1 MGNCHS
7 PRNQVRSPGQSYTYM
22 LIKIGLW
29 RIIPRDFRQFSI
41 YCVTHAVDGSY
52 PETSDSSQ
60 YTVLL
65 TQLTDHT
72 QRLQTVLN
80 MLCYSRSWRI
90 IPRDF
95 RQFSIYCVIHAV
107 DGSYPETSDSSQYIV
122 LLTQLTD
129 HTQRLQTVLNILC
142 YSRSWRIIPRDFRQ
156 FSIYCV
162 THAVDG
168 SYPETSDS
176 SQYIVLLT
184 QLTDHTQSLQTVLN
198 ILCYSR
204 SGWPEKTEAPIVR
217 KFRVHWWSLC
227 WCFSNCTS

>member
-80 MLCYSRSWRI
+80 
-90 IPRDF
+90 
-95 RQFSIYCVIHAV
+95 
-107 DGSYPETSDSSQYIV
+107 
-122 LLTQLTD
+122 
-129 HTQRLQTVLNILC
+129 ILC
-142 YSRSWRIIPRDFRQ
+142 YSRSWRIIPRAFRQ

-162 THAVDG
+162 THAVAG
-168 SYPETSDS
+168 PRKQKHQS
-176 SQYIVLLT
+176 SENFAFIDDLYVGVLAT
-184 QLTDHTQSLQTVLN
+184 VRVKMFNIHQSLRHRNN
-198 ILCYSR
+198 ILVYKSQQDAHV
-204 SGWPEKTEAPIVR
+204 TEII
-217 KFRVHWWSLC
+217 
-227 WCFSNCTS
+227 